1 MVRMPE
7 VDDYL
12 AELAHTCRHLLGD
25 ALVGVYAGGSLALD
39 GYRPGRSDIDVAV
52 VVDPGLDEVTKRALV
67 QGLRHESLP
76 CPARG
81 LELVVYRA
89 DVAAS
94 GGTEPGFEVELNS
107 GAGMEFRATVDPA
120 DRPAAD
126 GSFWYAIDRSI
137 LADHGRSVAGPPA
150 GTVFVPPPEWDLADL
165 LVESLRWHLQSP
177 AAATDDAVLNAC
189 RALHR
194 VRSGRWLAKAAAGAA
209 VRSDPGPLD
218 PSVIQE
224 AFRARDGGPGP
235 APDRVRRF
243 QRGVLQLLL
252 ER

>member
-1 MVRMPE
+1 MPDVE
-7 VDDYL
+7 DYL
-12 AELAHTCRHLLGD
+12 AALAHTCRAVLGD
-25 ALVGVYAGGSLALD
+25 ELVGVYAGGSLALD
-39 GYRPGRSDIDVAV
+39 GYRRGRSDIDVAV
-52 VVDPGLDEVTKRALV
+52 VVRAGLDEVTKRALV

-89 DVAAS
+89 EVAAS
-94 GGTEPGFEVELNS
+94 GRPDPGFEVELNT
-107 GAGMEFRATVDPA
+107 GAGMEFRATLDPA

-137 LADHGRSVAGPPA
+137 LADHGRSVDGPPA
-150 GTVFVPPPEWDLADL
+150 GTVFVSPAEWDLAEL
-165 LVESLRWHLQSP
+165 LVASLRWHLDSP

-194 VRSGRWLAKAAAGAA
+194 VRSGSWLAKAAAGAA

-235 APDRVRRF
+235 APDRVRRV